1 MNDKYAL
8 AVSYYIYG
16 YNVISETLEEENLNF
31 FNNHNTDFILSQ
43 MIINE
48 GKIVHNDNEKLI
60 YLWKNLDIENLKIFS
75 CNLIKKFNEKHEKIN
90 IEGYPNVSLFVG
102 ISSESHR
109 NINQNKDYVFNLLSN
124 VDLLSE
130 NCVSYGVKNLLTEEL
145 ILEESKYREIDKR
158 ILFGKNVPI
167 NIYSLLE

>member
-8 AVSYYIYG
+8 AASYYIYG
-16 YNVISETLEEENLNF
+16 YNVISEALEEENLNF
-31 FNNHNTDFILSQ
+31 LNNHNTDFILSQ

-60 YLWKNLDIENLKIFS
+60 YLWKDLDIKDLKILS
-75 CNLIKKFNEKHEKIN
+75 NNLLKKFNDNHEKIN

-102 ISSESHR
+102 ISSESHK
-109 NINQNKDYVFNLLSN
+109 NIKQNKDNIFNLLSN

-130 NCVSYGVKNLLTEEL
+130 NCLSYGVKNLITEEL
-145 ILEESKYREIDKR
+145 TLKESKYREIDRR
-158 ILFGKNVPI
+158 ILLGKNVPI
-167 NIYSLLE
+167 DIYSLPE